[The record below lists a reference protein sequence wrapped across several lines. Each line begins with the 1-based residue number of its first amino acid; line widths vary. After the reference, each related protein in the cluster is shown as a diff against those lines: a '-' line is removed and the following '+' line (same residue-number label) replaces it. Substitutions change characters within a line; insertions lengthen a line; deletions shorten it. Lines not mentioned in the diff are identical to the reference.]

1 MGGNERYGSEVLV
14 CFLFQGPSIKGT
26 SGRLGK
32 YSGERHSS
40 PLDLFIETDFDDI

>member
-32 YSGERHSS
+32 YSGERLKEVKSF
-40 PLDLFIETDFDDI
+40 LFQKKTP